1 MEEVMVKTK
10 NILQILGIALVVSGL
25 DVAEAMQRE
34 NPDAEKSP
42 AEKRSRRRPSAIQL
56 GSPEIL
62 TEPRRRQPVQRLIE
76 VRRALLQEENQRKV
90 PPTRRASKRPA
101 APSVA
106 PADYSDADSIRSLQA
121 SVADSESL
129 LSSWDGE
136 GAEEGRAAVSPP
148 RKRQHTEVMDARV
161 TMASAH
167 RLERA
172 DKVTLCQS
180 LMVEVGGEVNLSTIQ
195 VLTQMRRLRK
205 QQRDAILAEWQMP
218 VPARQAPPQA
228 PPSNTQYQVPAV
240 QDLRSSW
247 NAPYV
252 SNPMLPLGTPL
263 ALQPRGFGAPPSSYG
278 PPPPPPPSGM
288 MVSWTPAPLYPSVG
302 VLSPAPNP
310 NTF

>member
-1 MEEVMVKTK
+1 MKTK
-10 NILQILGIALVVSGL
+10 NILQILGITFALASV
-25 DVAEAMQRE
+25 DAAEAMQRE

-42 AEKRSRRRPSAIQL
+42 AEKRSRRRPSALQL

-101 APSVA
+101 AVSGA
-106 PADYSDADSIRSLQA
+106 PADYLDADSIRRLQA
-121 SVADSESL
+121 SPADSESL

-195 VLTQMRRLRK
+195 VLAQMRRLPK

-218 VPARQAPPQA
+218 APGRQAPPQA
-228 PPSNTQYQVPAV
+228 PPSNTQYQAPIPAV

-247 NAPYV
+247 NTPYV

-278 PPPPPPPSGM
+278 PPPPSL
-288 MVSWTPAPLYPSVG
+288 WTPMTLYPSVG
-302 VLSPAPNP
+302 ALSPAHNP